1 MSDVLIP
8 FGSTQKRLKD
18 MGDGTHAEVVSAEIS
33 LDGVQIAGGGLTP
46 TESAAVQATAAA
58 LGTTADAAPANLSAV
73 GTIPAWLR
81 WISRGVG
88 APTDAAASS
97 GTGIIGLLQ
106 ALIAR
111 LPAALSSGRLA
122 VDTGL
127 RGGLSALGFQ
137 QITSLSTSTALTV
150 PSGAGLAV
158 IQAEGAAVR
167 WRDDGTAPTA
177 TVGMLLPAG
186 AERVFDASLAAVR
199 LIQTASGAVVNVSYY
214 Q

>member
-1 MSDVLIP
+1 MHLMHLWDSVAKMWRPATPDD
-8 FGSTQKRLKD
+8 FSGAT
-18 MGDGTHAEVVSAEIS
+18 G
-33 LDGVQIAGGGLTP
+33 GGGLT
-46 TESAAVQATAAA
+46 TDEHNALIAQAAA

-177 TVGMLLPAG
+177 SVGMLLPAG
-186 AERVFDASLAAVR
+186 AELRYTGTLGALR
-199 LIQTASGAVVNVSYY
+199 LIQTDSGAVIDVSYY
-214 Q
+214 A